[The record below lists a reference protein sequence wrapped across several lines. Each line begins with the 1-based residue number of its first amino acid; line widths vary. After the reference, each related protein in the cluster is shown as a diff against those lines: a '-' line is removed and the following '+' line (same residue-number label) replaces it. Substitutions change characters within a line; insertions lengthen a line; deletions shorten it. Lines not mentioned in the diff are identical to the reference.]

1 MLKYELLYADKEKI
15 QTDIDQQ
22 RINLAEVAYL
32 DLDSIANIV
41 KVERKNKLF
50 QVHFAECKVRYT
62 LHIYMKG
69 DRIYRR
75 NKIFNYENWTV
86 TYMLMLVIKF
96 KLYRVAPYILQI

>member
-1 MLKYELLYADKEKI
+1 MVLKYELLYADKEKI
-15 QTDIDQQ
+15 QELINKQ
-22 RINLAEVAYL
+22 RKTLAEVEYL

-75 NKIFNYENWTV
+75 NKIFNYEN
-86 TYMLMLVIKF
+86 
-96 KLYRVAPYILQI
+96 

>member
-1 MLKYELLYADKEKI
+1 MVLKYELLYADKEKI
-15 QTDIDQQ
+15 QELINKQ
-22 RINLAEVAYL
+22 RKTLAEVEYL

-62 LHIYMKG
+62 LHIYVHFAECKVRYTLHIYMKG

-75 NKIFNYENWTV
+75 NKIFNYEN
-86 TYMLMLVIKF
+86 
-96 KLYRVAPYILQI
+96 